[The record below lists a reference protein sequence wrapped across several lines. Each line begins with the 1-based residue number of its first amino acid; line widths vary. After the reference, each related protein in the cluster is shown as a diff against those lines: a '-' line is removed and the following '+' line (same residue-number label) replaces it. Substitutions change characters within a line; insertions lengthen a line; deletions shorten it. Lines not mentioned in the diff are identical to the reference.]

1 MKNTIATLTLLLVLA
16 GCSTSPDSDKEA
28 CPIDREREARIE
40 SEATATLFD
49 GEPVRI
55 NVAPGNDG
63 FEKNFLG
70 IWTEG
75 DNDKPVVVLAHGPQ
89 RHIATDII
97 ASTALELN
105 QLGYGTLSLQL
116 PVLNKDCQ
124 NAEDYPSTFPESFA
138 RIDAAAKWL
147 QSKEMDNLALFGHWV
162 GNAYLANTK
171 DAPYQAWIVNGLTG
185 RFGSMGDNEPRVLD
199 VFGEKGNS
207 FTLRSAWMRR
217 IWLWFRDD
225 GRQVIVPGADQNF
238 ADQTDDLAKAIDG
251 FLRN

>member
-1 MKNTIATLTLLLVLA
+1 MRSTLAGLTLALA
-16 GCSTSPDSDKEA
+16 LTSCSTSQESDKQA

-55 NVAPGNDG
+55 ALASNDA
-63 FEKNFLG
+63 FAKDFLA

-75 DNDKPVVVLAHGPQ
+75 DEDKPVVVLAHGPQ

-97 ASTALELN
+97 SGTAIDLN
-105 QLGYGTLSLQL
+105 QLGYSTLSLQL

-124 NAEDYPSTFPESFA
+124 NAEDYPSTFPEAFA
-138 RIDAAAKWL
+138 RIDAAANWL
-147 QSKEMDNLALFGHWV
+147 KAKDRTDLALFGHWV
-162 GNAYLANTK
+162 GNSYLAKTK

-185 RFGSMGDNEPRVLD
+185 RFGSMGENEPRVLD
-199 VFGEKGNS
+199 VFGENGNS

-217 IWLWFRDD
+217 VWLWFRDD
-225 GRQVIVPGADQNF
+225 GRQVVVPGADQNF
-238 ADQTDDLAKAIDG
+238 ADQTDDLAKAIDE
-251 FLRN
+251 FLQN